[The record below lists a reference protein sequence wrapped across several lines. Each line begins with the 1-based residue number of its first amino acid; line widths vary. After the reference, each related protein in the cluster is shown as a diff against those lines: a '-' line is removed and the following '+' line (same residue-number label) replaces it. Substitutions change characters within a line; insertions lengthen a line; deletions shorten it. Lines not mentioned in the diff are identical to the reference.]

1 MLEIEMNF
9 LILFHSQTDGQ
20 TERMNQELEL
30 YLQFFVDYRQKDW
43 PEQLVTA
50 KFIVNNKMHS
60 ATKIFLFMVNYNR
73 ELRME
78 VDIRRK
84 RKVKKAMKLMER
96 IKKVQKE
103 TEAALRKVQKKIK
116 Q

>member
-1 MLEIEMNF
+1 
-9 LILFHSQTDGQ
+9 
-20 TERMNQELEL
+20 
-30 YLQFFVDYRQKDW
+30 
-43 PEQLVTA
+43 
-50 KFIVNNKMHS
+50 
-60 ATKIFLFMVNYNR
+60 MVNYDR

-103 TEAALRKVQKKIK
+103 TEAALMKV
-116 Q
+116 